1 MNKYVKHTKIFW
13 WYEYLLF
20 LKQRTQCRVQKKKI
34 DMKEEITLP
43 PEWIGHLQ
51 GKHETEQQASYLNYQ
66 TCRINQ

>member
-1 MNKYVKHTKIFW
+1 MQGT
-13 WYEYLLF
+13 E
-20 LKQRTQCRVQKKKI
+20 KKI